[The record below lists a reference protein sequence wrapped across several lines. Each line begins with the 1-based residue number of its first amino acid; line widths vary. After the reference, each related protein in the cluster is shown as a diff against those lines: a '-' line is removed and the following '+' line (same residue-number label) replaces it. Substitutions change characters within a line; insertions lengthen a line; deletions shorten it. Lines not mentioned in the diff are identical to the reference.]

1 MTSKL
6 VMFSG
11 LPGTGKTAL
20 ARQVAAYMR
29 LPLLA
34 KDRVQRALR
43 DHTPDSDPASG
54 YYLLQDLA
62 DEQVSLGLSV
72 ILDAV
77 YPMPEFRD
85 AAREMVESYGGKMY
99 AIYCHCSDEAIWREL
114 IRNRVTFIPGWDPV
128 GWSEVERLSRMFVPW
143 APGEA
148 LMVDAVN
155 SLDSNLEAVLNY
167 ING

>member
-1 MTSKL
+1 MIPKL
-6 VMFSG
+6 IMFSG

-20 ARQVAAYMR
+20 ARQVAAYTR

-62 DEQVSLGLSV
+62 DEQIALGMGAV
-72 ILDAV
+72 LDAV

-85 AAREMVESYGGKMY
+85 AAREMVESYRGRMY

-114 IRNRVTFIPGWDPV
+114 IRNRTSFIPGWDPV
-128 GWSEVERLSRMFVPW
+128 GWSEVERLRQMFVPW
-143 APGEA
+143 GPNEA

-155 SLDSNLEAVLNY
+155 SLDANLEAVLNY